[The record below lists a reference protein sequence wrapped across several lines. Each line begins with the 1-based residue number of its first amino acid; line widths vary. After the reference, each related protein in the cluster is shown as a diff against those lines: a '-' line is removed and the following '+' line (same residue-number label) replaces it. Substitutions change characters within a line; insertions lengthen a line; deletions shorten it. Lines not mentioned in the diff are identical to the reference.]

1 MENDDLSLL
10 QYGVEDGTEILME
23 AIDPEKER
31 KDAEKRE
38 RRAAELM
45 KQQQRFGDAL
55 QEERRKEFS

>member
-38 RRAAELM
+38 RRLRSL